1 MLNVTLIR
9 EHTELVERALA
20 KRGLQVDLA
29 QFLRLDEEFRRT
41 RTAVENL
48 RAERKQRSAEVAR
61 LLRTGQDVTALRV
74 RSTAVGVDLDELE
87 TQLAELG
94 TARRN
99 FLDQLP
105 NLPDDDVVAGGKEN
119 NEVLRSV
126 GAPPQFA
133 FPAGDHVE
141 LAQRLGLIDYER
153 GVKLGGSGHWI
164 YRGNGALLEW
174 ALLNFFVQ
182 THLRDG
188 YEFVLPPHLLTYE
201 AGYTAG
207 QFPKFA
213 DEVFAIEPAA
223 PGKPGEPAEAGPRR
237 FLLPTSET
245 ALVNLH
251 RDETLS
257 EEELPRKYFA
267 YSPCYRK
274 EIGGYRATERGTLR
288 GHQFDKVELF
298 QFVRP
303 DASDAAHEELLAKA
317 EQLVSALGLHYR
329 ITRLAAEDTSAAMAK
344 TFDVEVW
351 LPSINAYVEVSSV
364 SNARDYQ
371 ARRGNIRYRPTG
383 GRPAFVHTLNASG
396 LATSRLLPA
405 ILEQHQQP
413 DGTVVVPEVLRP
425 WLGTEVLAP

>member
-1 MLNVTLIR
+1 MLNITLIR
-9 EHTELVERALA
+9 EHPARVQHALA

-29 QFLRLDEEFRRT
+29 PFLMLDEEFRHA
-41 RTAVENL
+41 RTAVESL
-48 RAERKQRSAEVAR
+48 RAERKQISAEVAR
-61 LLRTGQDVTALRV
+61 LLRAGQDVTVLRA
-74 RSTAVGVDLDELE
+74 RSEIVGADLTELE
-87 TQLAELG
+87 ARLAELG
-94 TARRN
+94 TARKD

-119 NEVLRSV
+119 NEVVRSI

-133 FPAGDHVE
+133 FPARDHVA
-141 LAQRLGLIDYER
+141 LAQRLGLVDYER

-182 THLRDG
+182 AHLRDG

-213 DEVFAIEPAA
+213 DDVFVIEP
-223 PGKPGEPAEAGPRR
+223 GETGEPGPRR

-251 RDETLS
+251 RDETLP
-257 EEELPRKYFA
+257 EEDLPRRYFA

-303 DASDAAHEELLAKA
+303 DASDAAHEELLGKA
-317 EQLVSALGLHYR
+317 EQLVADLGLHYR
-329 ITRLAAEDTSAAMAK
+329 VTRLAAEDTSAAMAK

-371 ARRGNIRYRPTG
+371 ARRGNIRYRPAQG
-383 GRPAFVHTLNASG
+383 KPAFLHTLNASG

-413 DGTVVVPEVLRP
+413 DGAVTVPQVLQP
-425 WLGTEVLAP
+425 WLRSAVLTPSVPR